1 MAGHAATWS
10 FKATDIA
17 TTLLDIKACKDY
29 MFLVCLHIYVL
40 NIDEIRSFFSLI
52 KIKYGNFFSAIIE
65 SASTSTA
72 SEEGPN
78 DTGNLK
84 NIYKKE

>member
-40 NIDEIRSFFSLI
+40 NIDEIRSASLI
-52 KIKYGNFFSAIIE
+52 KIKYGNFFSAPIE

-84 NIYKKE
+84 NIYKKD